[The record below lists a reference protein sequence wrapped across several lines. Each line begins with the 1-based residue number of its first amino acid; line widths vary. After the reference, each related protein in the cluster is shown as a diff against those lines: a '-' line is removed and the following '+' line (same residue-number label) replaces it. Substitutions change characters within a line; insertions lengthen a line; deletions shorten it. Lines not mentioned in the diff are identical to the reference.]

1 MSPSAF
7 PQHREDETTY
17 PAPVTDHA
25 TALPISDEMAD
36 AFAADGAVH
45 LKGLFADWVDDLVA
59 GVARNEADPSEFF
72 DDNGTTSDVGRFWD
86 DYCNWSR
93 IPEFERFAFGSGIA
107 DVAAGLMRSE
117 TVQLF
122 HEHVLVKEPGAPRPT
137 PWHCDAPYY
146 FVDGPQTVSI
156 WIPLDPVPAES
167 TLRLIRGSHLWQD
180 AVHPVSWT
188 TLTGFYGDDHTT
200 HSGGFRPI
208 PDPDDEPDRF
218 EVMEWACEPGDA
230 VAFHYRTVHGA
241 RGSANLRRAFSLRMV
256 GDDARYVQ
264 RRGATSPPFDGHG
277 MVDGQRLRQ
286 DWFPMLPLGVG

>member
-1 MSPSAF
+1 M
-7 PQHREDETTY
+7 
-17 PAPVTDHA
+17 
-25 TALPISDEMAD
+25 MA
-36 AFAADGAVH
+36 V
-45 LKGLFADWVDDLVA
+45 V
-59 GVARNEADPSEFF
+59 
-72 DDNGTTSDVGRFWD
+72 
-86 DYCNWSR
+86 
-93 IPEFERFAFGSGIA
+93 
-107 DVAAGLMRSE
+107 
-117 TVQLF
+117 
-122 HEHVLVKEPGAPRPT
+122 
-137 PWHCDAPYY
+137 
-146 FVDGPQTVSI
+146 